1 MIFDRI
7 DLLLGSDFLERARNT
22 KIIIFGVGGVGS
34 WCAESLV
41 RTGFADI
48 TLVDDDIVSDTNV
61 NRQLM
66 ATTSTIGKPKVE
78 VMQQRLLD
86 INPQANIKIRQ
97 ERYTPSKAE
106 SFHLETY
113 DYIIDCIDSLKDKLH
128 LILHANSKLTKTQV
142 PGSKFQVSG
151 SLPLTPP
158 SREGDSALSL
168 QHSSYS
174 CYIKISEGCDR
185 HCAYCAIPLIT
196 GKHKSRPIDEIL
208 DEVRER
214 VGEGVK
220 EFNIIAQ
227 ELTYYGVD
235 IDGKRHIA
243 ELTEKMAE
251 IPGVHWI
258 RLHYAYPNQFPME
271 LLKVMREKDNV
282 CKYLD
287 IALQH
292 ISTRVLDNM
301 RRNTTK
307 EETMELITKLREEV
321 PGICLRTT
329 LMVGYPGETE
339 EDFQE
344 LVDFVRWARFD
355 RMGAFAY
362 SEEDGTYSAE
372 HFEDNVPSE
381 VKQKRLDK
389 LMRVQQRISHE
400 IMDQNIGKTMEV
412 VIDRE
417 EGDYYIARSQYS
429 SPEVDPEILI
439 RRDEAQ
445 LNIGEFYNVEITE
458 SEDFDLYAT
467 IKH

>member
-1 MIFDRI
+1 MIDI
-7 DLLLGSDFLERARNT
+7 ISLGCSKNLVD
-22 KIIIFGVGGVGS
+22 S
-34 WCAESLV
+34 ESLQRMFQKNGLQCAIDAPEVTGDTVIINTCGFIEDAKQESIDTILQFADAKTNGEIKHLYVMGCLSQRYKEELEEEIPEVDKFYGKFDWKGLVEEV
-41 RTGFADI
+41 RTK
-48 TLVDDDIVSDTNV
+48 N
-61 NRQLM
+61 
-66 ATTSTIGKPKVE
+66 
-78 VMQQRLLD
+78 
-86 INPQANIKIRQ
+86 
-97 ERYTPSKAE
+97 
-106 SFHLETY
+106 LELRT
-113 DYIIDCIDSLKDKLH
+113 K
-128 LILHANSKLTKTQV
+128 NSALN
-142 PGSKFQVSG
+142 
-151 SLPLTPP
+151 
-158 SREGDSALSL
+158 SALST

-344 LVDFVRWARFD
+344 LVDFVKWARFD
-355 RMGAFAY
+355 RMGAFSY

-372 HFEDNVPSE
+372 HFVDDVPSE

-445 LNIGEFYNVEITE
+445 LKIGEFYNVEITE